1 MLSPGDLAAK
11 VDPNSFGGAKTN
23 ARLRIEEQY
32 FATSYY
38 DRKELAKRMQWY
50 TTGFE
55 NRVWRSLEV
64 GWYDDALPEQKQKAP
79 HGSLEAT
86 DDFEELMIRVLFD
99 YRRTYP
105 TAYIPLLRRL
115 LALDPRNYRLLR
127 ARYSSCFYVGADG
140 PAASSFYAERART
153 IRPDDPATTMLM
165 CSYYFHRLAYQL
177 GDMEKDFQ
185 TFGVWVK
192 GAKEVIKSSNAPAAL
207 YDQKWIKSSVETA
220 ERFMFSFRKKGG

>member
-11 VDPNSFGGAKTN
+11 VDPNSFGGAKTS

-64 GWYDDALPEQKQKAP
+64 GWYDDALPEQRQKAP
-79 HGSLEAT
+79 LGSLEAT

-105 TAYIPLLRRL
+105 TAYIPLLRKL
-115 LALDPRNYRLLR
+115 LSLDPQNYRLLR

-140 PAASSFYAERART
+140 PAASTLYAERARS

-165 CSYYFHRLAYQL
+165 YGYYFNRIGYRL
-177 GDMEKDFQ
+177 GDIEKDYQ
-185 TFGVWVK
+185 TFRVWVARARK
-192 GAKEVIKSSNAPAAL
+192 IVNTSNVQEALNDKKSL
-207 YDQKWIKSSVETA
+207 KSFEDWA
-220 ERFMFSFRKKGG
+220 QRIYANYRKKGG